1 MLRTLTVLLGLFICL
16 NIKAQ
21 IIDNHIFSL
30 HGDFS
35 DWVVMSDSELGDR
48 IVYAKEVSGRKVRY
62 IAGLIHKNGMPT
74 VLFQSKEFDMSKMT
88 PKINFEAFEA
98 KSGIP
103 STVDYTNPEIPM
115 PSKVSESVMSV
126 PGRYML
132 TKFELLQDNEPA
144 NNFSYLFLHGKG
156 HLTMQ
161 SLTFEGEAAL
171 DFPKFEK
178 IRKGLKFKK
187 ELPFELGGT
196 PATQTKTT
204 QPISTVDQPAKKSK
218 KKRNPLGII
227 ISLCVV
233 VFGLLLAFNGRRRQD
248 EGA

>member
-1 MLRTLTVLLGLFICL
+1 MLRTLSLLVGLLFCL
-16 NIKAQ
+16 NLEAQ
-21 IIDNHIFSL
+21 VIDNHIFSL

-35 DWVVMSDSELGDR
+35 DWVVMSEAELGDR
-48 IVYAKEVSGRKVRY
+48 IVYAKEVSGRKVNY

-103 STVDYTNPEIPM
+103 AIIDYTNPEI
-115 PSKVSESVMSV
+115 SKPTTVSESVMSV

-161 SLTFEGEAAL
+161 SLTFEGEADI
-171 DFPKFEK
+171 DFPKFER
-178 IRKGLKFKK
+178 IRKGLKFKQ

-196 PATQTKTT
+196 PVSPTQST
-204 QPISTVDQPAKKSK
+204 QPTATVDQQPTKKT
-218 KKRNPLGII
+218 KKRGNPLGVII
-227 ISLCVV
+227 ALCVV
-233 VFGLLLAFNGRRRQD
+233 VFGLLLVLNGRRSED
-248 EGA
+248 DA